1 MVEKKILSSS
11 SFAQLMKRGRQ
22 TSSVGTG
29 TPTAT
34 LFEKK
39 GAGKSGVIKVSG
51 NGSALRQFVAK
62 AKAEASPRP
71 AIKLRAP
78 DRSERIEMPALAQ
91 GPAVQFDV
99 ASIKPISASERRS
112 FLSSAA
118 ELGEFVRAARL
129 QQRMTQSELA
139 EKAGIGRRF
148 ISELEAG
155 KPTAELERVFYV
167 CNALGVRLL
176 AAEHDAR

>member
-11 SFAQLMKRGRQ
+11 SYAQLTKRGRQ
-22 TSSVGTG
+22 TSSEAIV

-34 LFEKK
+34 FFEKT
-39 GAGKSGVIKVSG
+39 GGGKSGVIKVSG

-62 AKAEASPRP
+62 AKAEATPRP

-78 DRSERIEMPALAQ
+78 DRSARTEMLAIAQ
-91 GPAVQFDV
+91 GPGVQSHI
-99 ASIKPISASERRS
+99 ASIQTISASERRS

-118 ELGEFVRAARL
+118 QLGEFVRAARL

-139 EKAGIGRRF
+139 EKAGTGRRF

-155 KPTAELERVFYV
+155 KPTAELERVFHV